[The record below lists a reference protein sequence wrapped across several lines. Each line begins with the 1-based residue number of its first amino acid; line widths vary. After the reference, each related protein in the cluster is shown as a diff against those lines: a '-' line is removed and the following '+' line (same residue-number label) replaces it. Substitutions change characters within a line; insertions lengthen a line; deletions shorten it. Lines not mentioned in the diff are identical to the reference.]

1 MWAAAEATSLILM
14 WNGPLRLPQFSII
27 ISGGDTA
34 SLSSA
39 SSSSFLH
46 PSLHS
51 HLDNILLRP
60 GLTQIP
66 LDPIHRHSSS
76 FVSYFGEES
85 KNTVFAARKMQQSSL
100 PR

>member
-1 MWAAAEATSLILM
+1 MWAAAEATSFILM

-27 ISGGDTA
+27 ISDGDTA
-34 SLSSA
+34 SLSST
-39 SSSSFLH
+39 SSSAFLH

-51 HLDNILLRP
+51 HLDHILLRP

-66 LDPIHRHSSS
+66 LALTHRHSSS
-76 FVSYFGEES
+76 FVYFGEES
-85 KNTVFAARKMQQSSL
+85 KNTLFAARKIQQSSL